1 MESWEERQRELS
13 MLDEANRN
21 SYAILTGSLSM
32 KSVGED
38 ELMLVH
44 NPFDTETED
53 LTGIMN
59 YFIQTEEYEKCAVIR
74 DLIEARESHV
84 GITNESSET
93 TASETTSC

>member
-1 MESWEERQRELS
+1 MEIWEERQIELD

-32 KSVGED
+32 DSIGE
-38 ELMLVH
+38 EEFMLVH
-44 NPFDTETED
+44 NPFSPEKED

-84 GITNESSET
+84 GITKEKGKT